1 MKSIRK
7 RIISVILAAAL
18 ILTFSCP
25 VFAAEMKFDDLA
37 SFGGGAITISSDSI
51 SRNPQDSNL
60 PNYGS
65 VAVYTCTAPVTITY
79 EQDTKGVESFYV
91 CSINVDK
98 LIFGDTII
106 HDDPVAVITEPG
118 TYFASIEMWDY
129 PVKLPIILDVKNGN
143 NQITTPAPLRA
154 FSDVPS
160 SRWSHDAIMDM
171 VKIGMF
177 TGTTSPVNGIGTF
190 NPAGT
195 MTRAQFLAVVTR
207 YLYQDELKSMAS
219 GNLWYDNNYN
229 IAVEKGLISKSE
241 FRYEDMNND
250 ITRQEM
256 ALIAVRAAKALGQKA
271 PETVRTD
278 KIADY
283 DTVDAYY
290 KEYVLEAFSMGLI
303 SGYDDIGTFG
313 PKDTLTREQGAMI
326 AYRLVA
332 AEEKG
337 EVSTGTAEDMKFE
350 ISTEM
355 LEDAFKLEL

>member
-25 VFAAEMKFDDLA
+25 VFAAEMKFDDFKT
-37 SFGGGAITISSDSI
+37 FGGGVFTVSSDSI
-51 SRNPQDSNL
+51 SRNSQEVNL
-60 PNYGS
+60 PNYGD
-65 VAVYTCTAPVTITY
+65 VPVYTCTAPVTITY
-79 EQDTKGVESFYV
+79 EQDTKGVEVFYV
-91 CSINVDK
+91 QSINVDK

-106 HDDPVAVITEPG
+106 HDDPFAVITEPG
-118 TYFASIEMWDY
+118 TYFAVIRMWDY
-129 PVKLPIILDVKNGN
+129 PMKLPVIINVKKGT
-143 NQITTPAPLRA
+143 NQITTPTPLRA
-154 FSDVPS
+154 FSDVPA

-177 TGTTSPVNGIGTF
+177 TGTTAPVNGIGTF
-190 NPAGT
+190 DPTGT

-207 YLYQDELKSMAS
+207 YLYQDELKSLADV
-219 GNLWYDNNYN
+219 NPWYANNYN
-229 IAVEKGLISKSE
+229 IALDKGLISENE
-241 FRYEDMNND
+241 FIFEELNKE

-256 ALIAVRAAKALGQKA
+256 ALIAVRAAKVQGQEI
-271 PETVRTD
+271 PELVSTD

-290 KEYVLEAFSMGLI
+290 KDYVLEAFSMGLI

-337 EVSTGTAEDMKFE
+337 EVSTGTAEDV
-350 ISTEM
+350 
-355 LEDAFKLEL
+355 KLEINTETL